1 MKTIETSSAQ
11 EIAEYLQYLYN
22 IARDKALENHPT
34 YSKMYDDN
42 AWEKLYHKVFS
53 EEISRVIYK
62 RFPNFDWFDPYTSY
76 YEDVNTFIEAASLEG
91 MTVIP
96 FATSGSSNIA
106 NSVDVLKKSYPKVK
120 WQTGKLLN
128 RASGKEIDAWVS
140 DMIK

>member
-42 AWEKLYHKVFS
+42 AQEKLYHKVFS

-62 RFPNFDWFDPYTSY
+62 KFPNFDWYDPDTSY
-76 YEDVNTFIEAASLEG
+76 YEDENAFIEAFKNYAKNISNDSNEDLELFPSIN
-91 MTVIP
+91 TY
-96 FATSGSSNIA
+96 FENKD
-106 NSVDVLKKSYPKVK
+106 N
-120 WQTGKLLN
+120 
-128 RASGKEIDAWVS
+128 
-140 DMIK
+140 

>member
-1 MKTIETSSAQ
+1 M
-11 EIAEYLQYLYN
+11 
-22 IARDKALENHPT
+22 
-34 YSKMYDDN
+34 
-42 AWEKLYHKVFS
+42 
-53 EEISRVIYK
+53 
-62 RFPNFDWFDPYTSY
+62 
-76 YEDVNTFIEAASLEG
+76 NTFIEAASLAG

-128 RASGKEIDAWVS
+128 RVSGKEIDAWVS

>member
-11 EIAEYLQYLYN
+11 EIAEYLEYLYN

-62 RFPNFDWFDPYTSY
+62 RFPNFDWYDPDTSY
-76 YEDVNTFIEAASLEG
+76 YEDVNAFIEAFKNYAKNISNDSNEDLELFPSIN
-91 MTVIP
+91 TY
-96 FATSGSSNIA
+96 FENKD
-106 NSVDVLKKSYPKVK
+106 N
-120 WQTGKLLN
+120 
-128 RASGKEIDAWVS
+128 
-140 DMIK
+140 